1 MTRLGLLA
9 TLLLTLS
16 FACGD
21 DGTSS
26 TKHAV
31 VIGVDGVRAD
41 ALREASTPNIDSLI
55 AEGTVSYDAFA
66 GGDLETPTEQPT
78 WSGPGWSSILTG
90 VWIDKHGVDFNLF
103 EGSRF
108 DDYPHFFRRIR
119 EQKADAYLSSFV
131 TWGPINEHI
140 LAPGDADEEFSPGTE
155 SSVEGDAIVTD
166 AVVAHLAVQTPD
178 VVFVHLDNPDLQ
190 GHLHGFSP
198 MAPEYVQ
205 SLEIVDTQI
214 GRVLDAVRARPTYGR
229 EDWLVVVTTDHGG
242 LESGGLITAHGGQSA
257 EERTIP
263 FIASGGATRKGA
275 TVSPGPGHT
284 AVPPTVLRHLGL
296 AIDPSWGWES
306 EPFGL

>member
-1 MTRLGLLA
+1 MMRLSLLA
-9 TLLLTLS
+9 TLLLILS
-16 FACGD
+16 CGGD
-21 DGTSS
+21 DPPS
-26 TKHAV
+26 TKHAL

-55 AEGTVSYDAFA
+55 AEGAVSYDAFA
-66 GGDLETPTEQPT
+66 GGHLETPTEQPT

-103 EGSRF
+103 AGSRF
-108 DDYPHFFRRIR
+108 DEYPHFFRRIR

-140 LAPGDADEEFSPGTE
+140 VAPGDADEEFSPEAG

-166 AVVAHLAVQTPD
+166 AVVAHLAAQTPD

-198 MAPEYVQ
+198 MASEYVQ
-205 SLEIVDTQI
+205 SLEIVDMQI
-214 GRVLDAVRARPTYGR
+214 GRVLDAVRSRPTYGR
-229 EDWLVVVTTDHGG
+229 EDWLVVITTDHGG
-242 LESGGLITAHGGQSA
+242 LESGGPTAHGGQSA

-263 FIASGGATRKGA
+263 FIASGGATLGGA
-275 TVSPGPGHT
+275 IISPGPGHT
-284 AVPPTVLRHLGL
+284 AVPPTVLQHLGL

-306 EPFGL
+306 EPFGF